1 MGLLSGWCAND
12 GRSAWHEAVSRVHSR
27 RRGADSQTN
36 VKPQTLN
43 PILKLRKCDFRPF
56 SAKTPWKAP
65 AFWVAGPAIS
75 KTALFGPN
83 PLTRAPIFSA
93 SGRNRR
99 KKLSEISGRIR
110 VRVRDH
116 PLFWGSKRAGL
127 LRGLGPFS
135 YIFLSFLPTSLS
147 AARARARVSRAPN
160 PKSGKMGNA
169 PSRGFALNAV
179 TARREKTTHRKTKI
193 ANHDRSI
200 GFQGTGFAGL
210 NALRGPRFARI
221 ISGARWWRFG
231 DQQSQII

>member
-1 MGLLSGWCAND
+1 MKTLNAARYTVTVAQSVPEKGPSYDGPFRAAGALTP

-43 PILKLRKCDFRPF
+43 PILKLSKYDFRPF

-93 SGRNRR
+93 SGRNLRG
-99 KKLSEISGRIR
+99 KLSEISGRIR

-147 AARARARVSRAPN
+147 AARARARAFGRILLAK
-160 PKSGKMGNA
+160 PKKLAKLDTHVNCAQQAIGAKH
-169 PSRGFALNAV
+169 P
-179 TARREKTTHRKTKI
+179 TTVADFR
-193 ANHDRSI
+193 
-200 GFQGTGFAGL
+200 
-210 NALRGPRFARI
+210 
-221 ISGARWWRFG
+221 
-231 DQQSQII
+231 